1 MPSHCTQKT
10 VGTVTGNKN
19 VIPITSKIGEESTC
33 VVVVVG
39 GGGVEFMPSHRTHNT
54 VVL

>member
-19 VIPITSKIGEESTC
+19 VIPITSKIGQESTC
-33 VVVVVG
+33 VVVVVV
-39 GGGVEFMPSHRTHNT
+39 GGVEFMPSHGTHNT